1 MKALIATLAT
11 LAALAL
17 TGCASDYGKYAA
29 MQTDIQTA
37 KSNADA
43 ERYKAIAA
51 IGGGGDVT
59 AKVASLFALAAV
71 QAAPQPTHLAAPKST
86 ADSVR
91 EWAGVLIPSL
101 MQGYGIYSST
111 KLGMAQSD
119 NATALGVSTNETFL
133 GMAGQIQAPA
143 ANMTIGGN
151 GVIGAGSYSTD
162 THAISSS
169 YNPVDNSNQDN
180 PVDNSNQGNP
190 VYPPEPLIS
199 E

>member
-1 MKALIATLAT
+1 MKSLIAILAV
-11 LAALAL
+11 LAL

-51 IGGGGDVT
+51 IGVSGDVT
-59 AKVASLFALAAV
+59 ARVASLFALAAV
-71 QAAPQPTHLAAPKST
+71 QAAPQSMHLAAPKS
-86 ADSVR
+86 AGDAVR
-91 EWAGVLIPSL
+91 EWVGILVPSL
-101 MQGYGIYSST
+101 VQGYGIYSST
-111 KLGMAQSD
+111 KLGMTQSD

-151 GVIGAGSYSTD
+151 GVIGDGGYSTD

-190 VYPPEPLIS
+190 VEAPAAP
-199 E
+199 